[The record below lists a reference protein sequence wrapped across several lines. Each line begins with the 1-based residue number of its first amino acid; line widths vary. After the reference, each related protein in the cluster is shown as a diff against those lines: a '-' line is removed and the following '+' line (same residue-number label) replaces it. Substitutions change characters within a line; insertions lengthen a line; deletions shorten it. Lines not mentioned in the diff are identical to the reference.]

1 MALDAMFG
9 EIDKFLQAYPSSK
22 IATKS
27 QSKRYITESFYTQ
40 EWLVNYIVT
49 EIALYLRKQ
58 PKGLNAKEW
67 RLIKPRVERIANQSY
82 TKRMGVDYLKGKYKA
97 AGYQVLASTLKK
109 DKATGIEI
117 PADSRYDESAN
128 DQVTIHARGRDYKV
142 RFYRNFTMYQAQDPD
157 SKIVRDTLK
166 MIMGE
171 TANSLHADAKKYA
184 NVYQDSEGTDASE
197 HFNTTKGTRRFIPVR
212 LAQHQRH
219 HAVTKAQANNR
230 GFAGSDA
237 GERNDST
244 ARLVDFLEQAFD
256 PLMKGKIEAKS
267 GSAKAL
273 ALDKVQHDINTAFN
287 SAYKLK
293 GFDKIDIFDR
303 TGTGQAALKSLVITV
318 VIGHQ
323 DKKALAKYADKGDGL
338 DGTGLD
344 GFFAD
349 LVKKL
354 AKDYNPLE
362 KGSLSLVEMAERG
375 VFAKVAKSMK
385 TASGMPDMRFK
396 VNKKLYADAKYKHKQ
411 QTKARGVAGKTRKAK
426 TTVRKGAA
434 LRKAKYG
441 GGKGHEKFRTEN
453 NPLALEALLNDLL
466 PKVVASKMTSPA
478 LNYRTGRFASSVRAE
493 DVMVGPR
500 GGVAVNYTYMRDPYE
515 TFEPGNAQGSV
526 QRDPR
531 KIIGESVR
539 QVAQSII
546 GDRFLRVRRV

>member
-1 MALDAMFG
+1 MALNAMFG
-9 EIDKFLQAYPSSK
+9 EIDKFLQSYPGSK

-58 PKGLNAKEW
+58 PRGLNAKEW
-67 RLIKPRVERIANQSY
+67 RLIKPRVERIANQAY
-82 TKRMGVDYLKGKYKA
+82 TKRMSVNYLKGKYAA
-97 AGYQVLASTLKK
+97 AGFQVLASTLKK
-109 DKATGIEI
+109 DTSTGVEF
-117 PADSRYDESAN
+117 PADSRYDETVDN
-128 DQVTIHARGRDYKV
+128 QVTIHARGRDFMV
-142 RFYRNFTMYQAQDPD
+142 RFYRGFTMYQTHDPD

-184 NVYQDSEGTDASE
+184 NVYQDSAGTDASE

-256 PLMKGKIEAKS
+256 PLMKGSITAKP
-267 GSAKAL
+267 GSSKAL

-303 TGTGQAALKSLVITV
+303 TGGGQVALKSLIITIA
-318 VIGHQ
+318 IGHQ
-323 DKKALAKYADKGDGL
+323 DKKALAKYADKGTGMNDS
-338 DGTGLD
+338 GLD
-344 GFFAD
+344 GFFQD
-349 LVKKL
+349 LYTKL
-354 AKDYNPLE
+354 AKGYNPTE
-362 KGSLSLVEMAERG
+362 KGSLSLLEMSERG
-375 VFAKVAKSMK
+375 VFAKVAKTMK
-385 TASGMPDMRFK
+385 TKSGMPDMRFK
-396 VNKKLYADAKYKHKQ
+396 VNKKLYADAKYKLKQ
-411 QTKARGVAGKTRKAK
+411 ESKARGVSGKRGKAK
-426 TTVRKGAA
+426 TTVLKGAA

-441 GGKGHEKFRTEN
+441 GGKGHQKFRTEN
-453 NPLALEALLNDLL
+453 NPLALEALLNDAL

-478 LNYRTGRFASSVRAE
+478 LNYRTGRFANSAE
-493 DVMVGPR
+493 VTDVMVGPR
-500 GGVAVNYTYMRDPYE
+500 GGLAVNYTYMRDPYE

-539 QVAQSII
+539 QIAQSII